1 MGCRA
6 TAGILELR
14 DASTN
19 SALDAGRNVD
29 AASLSYQV
37 SLSAHFIVCAQLI
50 PIWQKPCTREPR
62 STPSI
67 AAPPPPPCTPLFE
80 INLRRLPCLFP
91 PLRHGLHCHSHAKL
105 VALLCLEL
113 ALFRAMLDADLE
125 SGGDLLDS
133 ERGGCYAGQREERER
148 CC

>member
-1 MGCRA
+1 MPHHSLTRCRCLR
-6 TAGILELR
+6 IL
-14 DASTN
+14 S
-19 SALDAGRNVD
+19 SVHSSYPSGRSRARESHV
-29 AASLSYQV
+29 ARPASL
-37 SLSAHFIVCAQLI
+37 
-50 PIWQKPCTREPR
+50 
-62 STPSI
+62 
-67 AAPPPPPCTPLFE
+67 PPPPPCTPLFE